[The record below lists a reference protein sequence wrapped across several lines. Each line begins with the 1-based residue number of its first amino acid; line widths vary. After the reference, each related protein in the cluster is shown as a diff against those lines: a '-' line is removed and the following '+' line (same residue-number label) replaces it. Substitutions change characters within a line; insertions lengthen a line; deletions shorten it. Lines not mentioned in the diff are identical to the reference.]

1 MYLDS
6 YSARGFRSLAH
17 VEGIP
22 ISRPTVLAG
31 RNDGGKSA
39 VLTALAFL
47 LGNHR
52 LTDEDRTYAQSEESA
67 KGRRCAETWVEGHFR
82 LDAEE
87 RSRSGLGEHV
97 RIRRRSPLGEAACLE
112 YFGSRPVDPKLRDLS
127 QLLKPVLAKLVTE
140 YGLSPAGSLKEDLLA
155 ELTAHAKTL
164 PQEQGWQPLPKA
176 LEERLPRLLSFG
188 GKHESPDAAVHTAL
202 NSSYKTHLE
211 DETLQG
217 RVREIEQEINQRLEK
232 EADSL
237 CSHIRQHCGEYV
249 NVNVK
254 PMVSFSGGFK
264 GAPLHVSRADGEL
277 VDLTRAGQGSTRRI
291 ALAVWEWTS
300 NLLETAELAASG
312 EPAATQP
319 TQTIVV
325 YDEPDTH
332 LDYHHQRTVMDIVRK
347 QCALPH
353 VNVMV
358 ATHSMNLIDG
368 VDIAD
373 VVHLS
378 LGPGGRTIVERLK
391 DDQHDGIDF
400 HLGQIAA
407 SLGLRNSVLLHER
420 CFLAVEGDTEQKSL
434 PLLFRLAQN
443 MSLQAAGIA
452 LWGCENNEGALHLA
466 SYLVK
471 HQRTVMLMV
480 DADSRTNKLFKEDRL
495 RRTGLDLEQ
504 QVSYVGEA
512 EGYNELE
519 ELFSNEQWT
528 KAANTLWPKPAPQTW
543 HPDDFE
549 AHRDGKKFSAHIL
562 DMIKKEAED
571 TSPNGKPAMVYGLA
585 TTLTTAEDVPRQLR
599 EIFAQL
605 QQLAH

>member
-22 ISRPTVLAG
+22 VSRPTVLAG

-39 VLTALAFL
+39 VLAALAFL

-52 LTDEDRTYAQSEESA
+52 LTDEDRTYAQSEENA
-67 KGRRCAETWVEGHFR
+67 KGRRCTETWVEGHFR

-87 RSRSGLGEHV
+87 QSGTGLDEHV

-112 YFGSRPVDPKLRDLS
+112 YFGSQPVDPKLRDLD
-127 QLLKPVLAKLVTE
+127 QLLKPALASLVAE
-140 YGLSPAGSLKEDLLA
+140 YGLSPAGTLKGSLLA
-155 ELTAHAKTL
+155 ELTAYARTV
-164 PQEQGWQPLPKA
+164 PQEQGWWPLPRP

-202 NSSYKTHLE
+202 SSSYKTHLE

-378 LGPGGRTIVERLK
+378 LGADGRTVVERLK
-391 DDQHDGIDF
+391 EDQHDGIDF

-528 KAANTLWPKPAPQTW
+528 KAANTLWPKPASQTW

-549 AHRDGKKFSAHIL
+549 AHRDGKKFSARIL
-562 DMIKKEAED
+562 DMIKKEAEGN
-571 TSPNGKPAMVYGLA
+571 SPNGKPAMVYGLA
-585 TTLTTAEDVPRQLR
+585 TTLTTADDVPRQLR
-599 EIFAQL
+599 EIFARL